1 MVGKWKI
8 NFKESLID
16 MFWENLKPF
25 KELYEKKINFF
36 SVYKV
41 SSWKVKIGPKGHSI
55 FVHKLQYQIY

>member
-41 SSWKVKIGPKGHSI
+41 SSWKVKIEFK
-55 FVHKLQYQIY
+55 